1 MCSAKGKK
9 KTTRS
14 KSSKAG
20 LVFPV
25 ARINRYLKKG
35 THHFRIG
42 GITPVY
48 LAAVLEYI
56 TAEILELAGN
66 AARDNMKKRLNP
78 RHILLAIAN
87 DAEIREML
95 KDVTIP
101 SAGFVPDYAFLIK
114 SSVVL
119 KQKLARKDS
128 TLDLTPKTKTQPKK
142 DKIPVKKKKGVPVK
156 KQSVPMKNPVV
167 VLQSNILPQGNVR
180 KCQLGNMPKV
190 TVLTEKQLF
199 LGQKLTVIQGD
210 ITDVTTDAIVNPTNN
225 KFYMGG
231 QVGKRLMEVGGKKFE
246 EEIDKLRS
254 KTTLQQTGVEI
265 CPGHNFMAGQVIHC
279 FGPSRYDSSAVDVL
293 KKTIKNCLALADKN
307 NLRSLALPS
316 IGSGTAG
323 FPKREAAQII
333 MQTIA
338 DYFVVVM
345 SSSIKQIYFVLYDKG
360 SIDAYTNEIS
370 KIQPST
376 HLPSKNVTSS

>member
-1 MCSAKGKK
+1 
-9 KTTRS
+9 
-14 KSSKAG
+14 
-20 LVFPV
+20 
-25 ARINRYLKKG
+25 
-35 THHFRIG
+35 
-42 GITPVY
+42 
-48 LAAVLEYI
+48 
-56 TAEILELAGN
+56 
-66 AARDNMKKRLNP
+66 MKKRLNP

-95 KDVTIP
+95 KDVMIP

-128 TLDLTPKTKTQPKK
+128 TLDLTPKAKTQTKKK

-156 KQSVPMKNPVV
+156 KQTIPMKNPVV
-167 VLQSNILPQGNVR
+167 VLQSNILPQDNVR
-180 KCQLGNMPKV
+180 KCQLGNMPTV
-190 TVLTEKQLF
+190 TVLSEKQLF

-265 CPGHNFMAGQVIHC
+265 CSGYNFMAGHVIHC
-279 FGPSRYDSSAVDVL
+279 FGPSRYDSSAIDTL
-293 KKTIKNCLALADKN
+293 KKTIKNCLAIADKN
-307 NLRSLALPS
+307 NLKSLALPS

-333 MQTIA
+333 LQTVA
-338 DYFVVVM
+338 DYFAAVM
-345 SSSIKQIYFVLYDKG
+345 SSSIKQIYFVLYDKV

-370 KIQPST
+370 KIQLST
-376 HLPSKNVTSS
+376 HLPSKN